1 MATTKRKP
9 AQGKPITSHPL
20 FPAVVALWFGA
31 LFGLGSLAIR
41 PALIEGLV
49 IKSGIDLIIP
59 AAAPPLGVT
68 ARILIALVMSA
79 LGAVIGASLAWR
91 VARPKTEVRQ
101 RKRGAGTVNVP
112 ARRPISAHDELGEML
127 DAPANGTGI
136 VASRRRSLAV
146 DQEEIPFQLHDYAP
160 LPGGGE
166 PQIFDIAAAKL
177 APVIAP
183 QPAVA
188 AEAPLDLGAFPAP
201 APAAM
206 QAPVLTVADWATVEA
221 SPAPAPFAQPAPFA
235 APVAAPFAAATAPAI
250 APQAAPAPPVEA
262 PTIFGV
268 SAQDGAVPTEFVRA
282 AGFKTSVFEVEPA
295 PPLFGTPA
303 ETAEPQA
310 AAAAT
315 AGQAFTAPAPDT
327 VVEVPSEPVAAAP
340 TAAPAPAAPLPSP
353 AGLGMTDLA
362 SRLQE
367 SMARRRAAKSG
378 TPAAPADLPQRV
390 AEQAPAAAAA
400 PTFTIPEAAV
410 FAEPAPDFA
419 APPPVAAAAV
429 PAAPVAPIEF
439 TIPPAPI
446 PMPAALRPVGFDL
459 VDDEDPADF
468 GVLAPRHLSMPAP
481 APLPVEAV
489 LAAAPLAEEAAES
502 ADEPADPAKEDAF
515 GSLLAISH
523 STSRS
528 GFVRIE
534 EAEPAAGT
542 VEPVVIF
549 PGQGMATAAPFAA
562 PVMNAPESAM
572 LRPFDRFDPATP
584 AAPIAG
590 AFAAPVIDPA
600 EAEQS
605 LRAALASLQRM
616 SGAA

>member
-101 RKRGAGTVNVP
+101 RKRGAGTVDVP

-146 DQEEIPFQLHDYAP
+146 DQEEIPFYLHDYAP

-177 APVIAP
+177 APVSAP

-201 APAAM
+201 APAAV
-206 QAPVLTVADWATVEA
+206 QAPVLTVADRAPAEA
-221 SPAPAPFAQPAPFA
+221 SPVPAPFAHPAPFA
-235 APVAAPFAAATAPAI
+235 APVAAPFAAPTAPAI

-262 PTIFGV
+262 PTIFGI

-315 AGQAFTAPAPDT
+315 
-327 VVEVPSEPVAAAP
+327 V
-340 TAAPAPAAPLPSP
+340 APAPAAPLPSP

-400 PTFTIPEAAV
+400 PTLTIPEAAV
-410 FAEPAPDFA
+410 FAEPAPDFP
-419 APPPVAAAAV
+419 APPPVAAAAI

-459 VDDEDPADF
+459 VDDEDPADL

-502 ADEPADPAKEDAF
+502 TDEPADPAKEDAF

-572 LRPFDRFDPATP
+572 LRPFDRFDPAPP
-584 AAPIAG
+584 AAPTTG
-590 AFAAPVIDPA
+590 AFAAPAIDPA